1 MIVKHYLHDD
11 YELSEIEEELEE
23 RLGDMPDNIKE
34 KIALQIYNFCYE
46 VELKFEFDRHS
57 GDLIKVEVK

>member
-1 MIVKHYLHDD
+1 MIVKHYIHGD
-11 YELSEIEEELEE
+11 SEIDEILEDLEE
-23 RLGDMPDNIKE
+23 KLGDMPDNIKE